1 MSSPLTTVRSMVTCR
16 WTARRLSRYL
26 DADPAA
32 PLTPGEVARLEAHL
46 AECTRCTRA
55 LAGQRAVVRAL
66 AGWGHR
72 RPVDPEAV
80 DRARTLL
87 DDLVEGRTPPGTE
100 R

>member
-1 MSSPLTTVRSMVTCR
+1 MNSPVRTLRQMVTCR

-46 AECTRCTRA
+46 AECELCSRA

-66 AGWGHR
+66 AGWGR
-72 RPVDPEAV
+72 SRPADPAAV
-80 DRARTLL
+80 ARARALL
-87 DDLVEGRTPPGTE
+87 DDLAEGRP
-100 R
+100 